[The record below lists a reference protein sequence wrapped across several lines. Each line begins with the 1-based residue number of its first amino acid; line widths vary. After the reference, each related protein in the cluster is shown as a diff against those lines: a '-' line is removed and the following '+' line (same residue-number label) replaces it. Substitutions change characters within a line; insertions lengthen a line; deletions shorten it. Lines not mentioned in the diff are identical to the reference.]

1 MEMKEYELTEEEQK
15 LLDQL
20 DLEEYLDGL
29 EELRLLNHKGL
40 RSLSMEELVRYRKIE
55 REMDLL
61 TDRVAKY
68 DFLRKLFHPI
78 LIGAFHLYHKMNHI
92 KIRAY
97 GSIPKT
103 NRPIIFCP
111 THIGMYDVEILLQV
125 LGTKHHAYL
134 FSADEEAMYRTFDG
148 LIFNLNGVKYV
159 DPEDKYD
166 RKIGYAT
173 NVELLR
179 QGKNVYWNAEGTWN
193 LTESTVVLPL
203 HKSIIEAALATNA
216 VILPM
221 AIEQLDGEKGHTFLV
236 NIGSFLDPSAIIKD
250 STSQE
255 EIIDLTDF
263 LRSEMA
269 ALKIQLWPR
278 SSRKYIPDTEYED
291 YLNKRIAEWPFYSTD
306 IIRDRIFNPHG
317 YVNES
322 EVMEPISSLEIG
334 KHNAFLARVR
344 ENYKKYHEKDV
355 W

>member
-1 MEMKEYELTEEEQK
+1 MENYELTEEEQK
-15 LLDQL
+15 LLDKL
-20 DLEEYLDGL
+20 DLEGYLDGL

-61 TDRVAKY
+61 TDNVAKY
-68 DFLRKLFHPI
+68 DFLRKLFHPF
-78 LIGAFHLYHKMNHI
+78 LMGVFHLYHKINHI
-92 KIRAY
+92 KIKTY
-97 GSIPKT
+97 GTIPKT

-125 LGTKHHAYL
+125 LGVKNHVYL
-134 FSADEEAMYRTFDG
+134 FSADEEGMYRTFDG
-148 LIFNLNGVKYV
+148 LIFDLNGVKYV

-166 RKIGYAT
+166 RQIGYET
-173 NVELLR
+173 NVALLR
-179 QGKNVYWNAEGTWN
+179 HGKNVYWNAEGTWN

-203 HKSIIEAALATNA
+203 HKSIIEAALATKA

-221 AIEQLDGEKGHTFLV
+221 AIEQIDGEKGHTFLV
-236 NIGSFLDPSAIIKD
+236 NIGSFLDPSALIKD
-250 STSQE
+250 ATE
-255 EIIDLTDF
+255 ENIIDLTDC

-269 ALKIQLWPR
+269 ALKMQLWPHV
-278 SSRKYIPDTEYED
+278 SRDCIGEDYYEE
-291 YLNKRIAEWPFYSTD
+291 YLNKRIAEWPFYNTD
-306 IIRDRIFNPHG
+306 IIRGRIFNPEGH
-317 YVNES
+317 VKES
-322 EVMEPISSLEIG
+322 EVMGPILKLEIG